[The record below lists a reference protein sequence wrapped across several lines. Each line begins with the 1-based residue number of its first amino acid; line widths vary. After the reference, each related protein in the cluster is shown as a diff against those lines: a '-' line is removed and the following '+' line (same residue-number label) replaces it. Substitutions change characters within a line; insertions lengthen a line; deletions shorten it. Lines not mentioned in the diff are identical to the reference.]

1 MPQYLR
7 TSSVR
12 LIEAS
17 QEALNLAFVGLGIPA
32 RHELRVDAAQFA
44 ASAGLIG
51 AAVEQALSAILVQV
65 LGEDALMSTRTQF
78 KSARE
83 VLQEVRALLL
93 APPPRASFLTF
104 GLADAAAHR
113 RELYAATEGFTL
125 IIGERAAG
133 LHAGQGPSRAVA
145 MVQAQ
150 KVLAFYNLLARSSR
164 VRPYLERLPRP
175 PEARLDAD
183 VIVDDLARRFR
194 EAETLA
200 DRSAALRSLFLVLP
214 EVPAVAPEWLDAFD
228 RSAVAPTNDDINL
241 LLQTL
246 ELAAPVRFH
255 RLNAGG
261 DGLRVA
267 VRPEDANAL
276 PIAPHHLRRAIGD
289 LLGQFDAYV
298 GTANGRLNDGH
309 LDVPPESFLLDLWV
323 LGPTQLARELNRDR
337 LTAHDAWPF
346 IMTALSSPRIN
357 RPYWFLVSMV
367 DDLGQ
372 LVAQL
377 RRAFAVGGGG
387 GHLRQQEIPTLAS
400 IEAMQNRHVLAPDY
414 PTVAALRTA
423 YSEASARR
431 DALAAAVERSR
442 GTTRDAGQ
450 DAEALIRR
458 VSEGELAAGQAFE
471 AVMGLQHEEA
481 RRYWTR
487 LLAESA
493 SDPEDRYMLIRIHRD
508 VDLVPAQSAARKAM
522 KLIDAV
528 SYGPQVELE

>member
-17 QEALNLAFVGLGIPA
+17 QEALNLAFVGLGMPV
-32 RHELRVDAAQFA
+32 RQELRVDAAQFA

-51 AAVEQALSAILVQV
+51 AAAEQALSAILVQV
-65 LGEDALMSTRTQF
+65 LGEDALMSSRTQF

-83 VLQEVRALLL
+83 VLQEVRALLM
-93 APPPRASFLTF
+93 APPPRASFLTY
-104 GLADAAAHR
+104 GLPDAAAHR
-113 RELYAATEGFTL
+113 QELYGATEGFTL
-125 IIGERAAG
+125 VIGERAAG
-133 LHAGQGPSRAVA
+133 LHSGQGPSRAVA

-150 KVLAFYNLLARSSR
+150 KVLAFYSLLAKSSR
-164 VRPYLERLPRP
+164 VRPYLAQLPRP
-175 PEARLDAD
+175 PEARIDTD
-183 VIVDDLARRFR
+183 VIVDDLARRFV
-194 EAETLA
+194 EAETLGE
-200 DRSAALRSLFLVLP
+200 RSAALRSLFLVLP
-214 EVPAVAPEWLDAFD
+214 EVPAIAPEWLDAFD

-246 ELAAPVRFH
+246 ERAAPVRFH

-261 DGLRVA
+261 RGLRVA
-267 VRPEDANAL
+267 VRPHDANAL
-276 PIAPHHLRRAIGD
+276 PIAAHHLRRAIGD

-323 LGPTQLARELNRDR
+323 LGPNKLAQELNRDR

-346 IMTALSSPRIN
+346 IVTALTSPRIN
-357 RPYWFLVSMV
+357 RPFWFLVSMV
-367 DDLGQ
+367 EDLGQ

-387 GHLRQQEIPTLAS
+387 HLQQQVPTLLA
-400 IEAMQNRHVLAPDY
+400 IEAVRNRQVLAPDN
-414 PTVAALRTA
+414 PIVASVRIA
-423 YSEASARR
+423 YVQASARR
-431 DALAAAVERSR
+431 YGLAAAIERSR
-442 GTTRDAGQ
+442 GSVRDAGQ
-450 DAEALIRR
+450 DAEAFLRR
-458 VSEGELAAGQAFE
+458 VSDGELAAGQAFE
-471 AVMGLQHEEA
+471 AVMRLPSQEA
-481 RRYWTR
+481 RRYWIR

-493 SDPEDRYMLIRIHRD
+493 SDPEDRDMLVRIHRD
-508 VDLVPAQSAARKAM
+508 DDLVPAQSAARKAM

>member
-1 MPQYLR
+1 M
-7 TSSVR
+7 SS
-12 LIEAS
+12 
-17 QEALNLAFVGLGIPA
+17 
-32 RHELRVDAAQFA
+32 
-44 ASAGLIG
+44 
-51 AAVEQALSAILVQV
+51 
-65 LGEDALMSTRTQF
+65 RTQF

-104 GLADAAAHR
+104 GIPDAAAHR
-113 RELYAATEGFTL
+113 QELYGATEGFTL

-150 KVLAFYNLLARSSR
+150 KVLAFYNLLAKSSR
-164 VRPYLERLPRP
+164 VRPYLERVPRS
-175 PEARLDAD
+175 PEASLDAD
-183 VIVDDLARRFR
+183 VIVDELARRFR
-194 EAETLA
+194 EAETLG

-246 ELAAPVRFH
+246 ERAAPVRFH

-267 VRPEDANAL
+267 VRPQDANAL

-323 LGPTQLARELNRDR
+323 LGPTQLARELNRER
-337 LTAHDAWPF
+337 LTAHEAWPF
-346 IMTALSSPRIN
+346 IMAALSSPRIN

-372 LVAQL
+372 LIAQL

-387 GHLRQQEIPTLAS
+387 HLRQQEAPTLVS
-400 IEAMQNRHVLAPDY
+400 IEAMRNRQVLAPDF
-414 PTVAALRTA
+414 PTVTAVRVA

-442 GTTRDAGQ
+442 GTARDAGT
-450 DAEALIRR
+450 DAEALLRR
-458 VSEGELAAGQAFE
+458 VSEGELAAGQAFD
-471 AVMGLQHEEA
+471 AVMGLPNQEA
-481 RRYWTR
+481 KRYWAR

-493 SDPEDRYMLIRIHRD
+493 SDPEDRSMLVRIHRD

>member
-17 QEALNLAFVGLGIPA
+17 QEALNLALIGLGLPA

-51 AAVEQALSAILVQV
+51 AAAEQALSAILVQV
-65 LGEDALMSTRTQF
+65 LGEDALMSSRTQF

-83 VLQEVRALLL
+83 VLQEVRVLLL

-104 GLADAAAHR
+104 GLPDAATHR
-113 RELYAATEGFTL
+113 QELYSATEGFTL

-150 KVLAFYNLLARSSR
+150 KVLAFYNLLAKSSR
-164 VRPYLERLPRP
+164 VRPYLERLPRS
-175 PEARLDAD
+175 PEIRLDTD
-183 VIVDDLARRFR
+183 VIVDDLARRFST
-194 EAETLA
+194 AETLG

-214 EVPAVAPEWLDAFD
+214 EVPQIAPEWLDAFD

-246 ELAAPVRFH
+246 ERAAPVRFH

-261 DGLRVA
+261 EGLRVA
-267 VRPEDANAL
+267 VRPHDASAL

-309 LDVPPESFLLDLWV
+309 LDVPPESLLLDLWV
-323 LGPTQLARELNRDR
+323 LGPNQLARELNRER

-346 IMTALSSPRIN
+346 IVAALSSPRIN
-357 RPYWFLVSMV
+357 RPFWFLVSMV

-377 RRAFAVGGGG
+377 RRAFAVGGGE
-387 GHLRQQEIPTLAS
+387 HLRRQETPVLSA
-400 IEAMQNRHVLAPDY
+400 IEALRNRQVLAPDN
-414 PTVAALRTA
+414 PTVAAVRTA
-423 YSEASARR
+423 YAEASVRR
-431 DALAAAVERSR
+431 DALAAAVERNR
-442 GTTRDAGQ
+442 GTARDPGL
-450 DAEALIRR
+450 DAEALLRR
-458 VSEGELAAGQAFE
+458 VSEGELAAGQVFE
-471 AVMGLQHEEA
+471 VVMGLPNQEA
-481 RRYWTR
+481 KRYWTR

-493 SDPEDRYMLIRIHRD
+493 SDPEDRDMLVRIHRD